1 MQHLKRRMKAPPPD
15 KVEKGLDH
23 EIIHP
28 RNVLRAKAAVI
39 VDGPKGL
46 DESAIRR
53 AEQALQALSGNF
65 NGWMEAT
72 CNALANARDALH
84 KAEGDQASRGALHRA
99 AHDVRGQ
106 ATTLGFPLA
115 TRVGTSLCLLL
126 EHTPAGTLS
135 SPALSAL
142 IDQHVDAIRA
152 ITREGI
158 TQATHRIGE
167 RLAVELEAVTEKIIA
182 EYNGQTVH

>member
-1 MQHLKRRMKAPPPD
+1 VQHAKRRLKAPPPD
-15 KVEKGLDH
+15 KIEKGLDH

-28 RNVLRAKAAVI
+28 RNVLRAKAAVLI
-39 VDGPKGL
+39 DGPKGL

-72 CNALANARDALH
+72 CKTLVVARDALR
-84 KAEGDQASRGALHRA
+84 ESGGDMASRNALHRA

-126 EHTPAGTLS
+126 EHTPAGSLMSPTLT
-135 SPALSAL
+135 AL

-158 TQATHRIGE
+158 TKATHRVGE
-167 RLAVELEAVTEKIIA
+167 RLATELEAVTEKIIA
-182 EYNGQTVH
+182 DFNGQTVH